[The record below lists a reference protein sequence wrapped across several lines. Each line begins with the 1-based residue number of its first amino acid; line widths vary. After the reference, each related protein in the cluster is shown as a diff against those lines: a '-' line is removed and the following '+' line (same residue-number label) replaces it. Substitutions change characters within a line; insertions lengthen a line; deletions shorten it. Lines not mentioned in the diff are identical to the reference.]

1 MQLGLL
7 TAPFPTTPLED
18 VADWAAANGF
28 SMLEVCCWPSD
39 AGETRRYGG
48 ICHIDVDGL
57 SDAQA
62 SEISGDL
69 DARGITI
76 SGLGYYPNPL
86 HPDPDHRAAV
96 LDHLRKV
103 IDAAPKL
110 GVPVVNTFIGADQ
123 TRSQQANWEEARKV
137 WPDVVS
143 RADAAGVRIA
153 IENCPMI
160 FSEDEWPA
168 GHNLAYSPAIWR
180 TLFEEFGETVGLNF
194 DPSHLVWQM
203 IDIEAAIDE
212 FGGRF
217 YHVHAKD
224 LEVDREGLFDHGI
237 MSAGIGWQVP
247 RLPGLGEVDW
257 QVFFSALYRVGYD
270 GVICVEHEDRRFE
283 GTDELVKRGFL
294 LAREVL
300 SPWVV

>member
-48 ICHIDVDGL
+48 ICHIDADGL

-69 DARGITI
+69 DARGVTI

-86 HPDPDHRAAV
+86 HPDPEHRQAV
-96 LDHLRKV
+96 IDHLKKV
-103 IDAAPKL
+103 ITAAPKL
-110 GVPVVNTFIGADQ
+110 GVDVVNTFIGADQ
-123 TRSQQANWEEARKV
+123 TRTQAENWEEARKV
-137 WPDVVS
+137 WPEIVAHAEDN
-143 RADAAGVRIA
+143 GVRIA

-160 FSEDEWPA
+160 FSNDEWPA

-180 TLFEEFGETVGLNF
+180 TMFEEFGETVGLNF